1 MDTGMILMTFIYL
14 NLQEVNDPSSVS
26 NDELYVKEVYIY
38 VLVTYISILRA
49 KCKLNL
55 SISIR
60 LFCY

>member
-26 NDELYVKEVYIY
+26 NDQLYVKEEVYIY

-49 KCKLNL
+49 KCN
-55 SISIR
+55 
-60 LFCY
+60 